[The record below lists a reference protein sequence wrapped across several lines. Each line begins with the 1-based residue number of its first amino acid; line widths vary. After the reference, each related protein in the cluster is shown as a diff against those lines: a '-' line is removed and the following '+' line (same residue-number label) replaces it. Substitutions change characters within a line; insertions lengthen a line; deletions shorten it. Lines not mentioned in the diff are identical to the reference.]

1 VEGRESSW
9 DQRHREAS
17 GSGDVASVLKKNLHL
32 LPAGGTALDL
42 ACGRG
47 ANALLLAERGFR
59 VSAWDQSPVAI
70 DRLRQSASEQ
80 GLQID
85 SEVRDVVAHPPL
97 QERFDLIVVSFFLER
112 VLVPALIRAL
122 RPGGVLFYQTYSKNA
137 VSAEGPK
144 NPLYRLDDNELLTLF
159 RPLKVRFYREEGK
172 IGDTAGG
179 DRNLAMFIG
188 EKAAPSPM

>member
-1 VEGRESSW
+1 MENSW
-9 DQRHREAS
+9 DQRHREAE
-17 GSGDVASVLKKNLHL
+17 GPGDVASVVKENLHL

-59 VSAWDQSPVAI
+59 VAAWDQSPVAI
-70 DRLRQSASEQ
+70 ERLRQSASEK
-80 GLQID
+80 GFQID

-112 VLVPALIRAL
+112 VLAPTLIGAL
-122 RPGGVLFYQTYSKNA
+122 RPGGVLFYQTYSKDA
-137 VSAEGPK
+137 VSGEGPK

-159 RPLKVRFYREEGK
+159 SPLKVRFYREEGK
-172 IGDTAGG
+172 VGNTAGG

-188 EKAAPSPM
+188 EKVTLSPM